1 MSHIDLHSEY
11 NSSGESIH
19 DLFGSAEEGFFVPL
33 YQREYTWEEDNI
45 NQLFDD
51 LVLGA
56 SELSRSENVTTFLG
70 TTIFTTVTDKKQ
82 TVIPGQERAQPT
94 AVQIVID
101 GQQRLSTLALLS
113 IQLTTKLH
121 SLLTRFSADLP
132 FGALH
137 DVGEQFIERLVRLHA
152 LVLGKGATPP
162 LKPKI
167 IRAHE
172 DGWTYDGDDTA
183 YRSPVSHY
191 IATYIRTSDAPA
203 ALDALHSER
212 GTRVRRNVELI
223 DSWLD
228 VVCDAHV
235 AGTELYDQFP
245 VGSRIVSERLQECVL
260 GFTDPAVET
269 VVAQREADRDRAEYS
284 AAATYQ
290 LLLLTHYLLRR
301 CGVNRLQPTRE
312 DWGFDM
318 FQSLNATGT
327 PLTVMETFLPQVM
340 QAETSAGNDW
350 QRTPSREFMD
360 ETQEL
365 FQATT
370 TNEKK
375 NRRTNELL
383 RAFAL
388 CYDGKKLGNKFS
400 EQRRWMTRSYEKNLT
415 SLDDRRDFVRKLAR
429 TANFFFFAWYFE
441 EMAHPSYING
451 LEDLK
456 EEGRLAS
463 LLVRY
468 LGDAHSRLSA
478 PILARFYSQA
488 LEGEATFGE
497 FVESIKACAAFF
509 TLWRSANSTAGL
521 DDIYRRYF
529 KGSEALALD
538 KHSWIGHP
546 GPVTARTLKNYF
558 REILKNKGIVDCETW
573 VSASER
579 FLLYTELK
587 TICRFVLFVAGHN
600 RIADAERPGLTTAG
614 NRGSCKLLEFERW
627 MSRDHRSLEHVA
639 PRNPPSEHHW
649 DLDIYGQDL
658 VHQIGNLILLPV
670 ELNRL
675 VDNKDWRVKYLYYS
689 HVGVRKQAKLAELK
703 EAARSAGIVLS
714 KKATDKLSKAE
725 YNCAVAPILT
735 LGADGNW
742 DASLVRERTQQIKK
756 LAWEKLFDWLQP

>member
-1 MSHIDLHSEY
+1 MSDIDLHSEY
-11 NSSGESIH
+11 NSSGESIQ
-19 DLFGSAEEGFFVPL
+19 DLFGSTEEGFFVPL
-33 YQREYTWEEDNI
+33 YQREYTWDEDNI

-70 TTIFTTVTDKKQ
+70 TTIFTNVTDKKQ

-113 IQLTTKLH
+113 IQLTTQLR
-121 SLLTRFSADLP
+121 SLLAMFSSDLP
-132 FGALH
+132 FGALY
-137 DVGEQFIERLVRLHA
+137 DVAEQFIERLRPLHA

-162 LKPKI
+162 HKPKI
-167 IRAHE
+167 IRAYE
-172 DGWTYDGDDTA
+172 DGWTYGGDDTA

-191 IATYIRTSDAPA
+191 IATYIRTKDASAALA
-203 ALDALHSER
+203 ALDSEH

-223 DSWLD
+223 DSWLKM
-228 VVCDAHV
+228 VCDAHI
-235 AGTELYDQFP
+235 AKTELYDQFP
-245 VGSRIVSERLQECVL
+245 VGAPIVSERLQECVL
-260 GFTDPAVET
+260 GFTDPAVEA
-269 VVAQREADRDRAEYS
+269 VVAQRERDNDRPEYS
-284 AAATYQ
+284 ATATYQ

-388 CYDGKKLGNKFS
+388 CYDGTKLGNKFS
-400 EQRRWMTRSYEKNLT
+400 EQRRWMTRSYEKSLT
-415 SLDDRRDFVRKLAR
+415 SLDDRRDFVKKLAR

-441 EMAHPSYING
+441 EMTDPSYING
-451 LEDLK
+451 LEDLD

-488 LEGEATFGE
+488 LEGEATFCE
-497 FVESIKACAAFF
+497 FVESAKACAAFF

-529 KGSEALALD
+529 KGSEAMALN

-546 GPVTARTLKNYF
+546 GPVTARTLKAYF
-558 REILKNKGIVDCETW
+558 RDILMNKGIVNCDTW

-587 TICRFVLFVAGHN
+587 TVCRFVLFVAGHD
-600 RIADAERPGLTTAG
+600 RIADAKCPGLTKAG
-614 NRGSCKLLEFERW
+614 NRGSCKLLELERW
-627 MSRDHRSLEHVA
+627 LSKDHRSLEHVA
-639 PRNPPSEHHW
+639 PRSPPSGHQW

-658 VHQIGNLILLPV
+658 VHEIGNLILLPV
-670 ELNRL
+670 DLNRFA
-675 VDNKDWRVKYLYYS
+675 DNKNWKVKYLYYS
-689 HVGVRKQAKLAELK
+689 HVGVRDQENLAELK
-703 EAARSAGIVLS
+703 ETARKAGIVLS

-725 YNCAVAPILT
+725 YNCAVEPILT
-735 LGADGNW
+735 LEEAGNW
-742 DASLVRERTQQIKK
+742 DTNLVRERTRQIKE
-756 LAWEKLFDWLQP
+756 LAWEKLFAWLQP